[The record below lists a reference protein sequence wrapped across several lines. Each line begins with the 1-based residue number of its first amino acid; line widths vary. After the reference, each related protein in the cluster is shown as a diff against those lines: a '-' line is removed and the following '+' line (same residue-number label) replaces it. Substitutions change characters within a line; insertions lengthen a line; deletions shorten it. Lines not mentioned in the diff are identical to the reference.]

1 MRWALLVAALIA
13 APVAVAADYDAALAA
28 RLGADERGMRM
39 YTLVILKT
47 GPRSDLPKDEQERLF
62 QGHMANIKRLTAEGK
77 LIVAG
82 PLAANAQNYRGIF
95 VFNIAKRDDAV
106 ALLKTDPAVAAGVFA
121 YEIYGWYGSAAVM
134 EIPAIH
140 PRIDKTQQ

>member
-1 MRWALLVAALIA
+1 MRWVFLAAALAA
-13 APVAVAADYDAALAA
+13 APIAVAAGYDAALAD

-47 GPRSDLPKDEQERLF
+47 GPRGDLPKGEQERLF

-82 PLAANAQNYRGIF
+82 PLATNAQSYRGIF

-106 ALLKTDPAVAAGVFA
+106 ALLKTDPAVAAGILG

-140 PRIDKTQQ
+140 TRIDKTQQ